1 MNELN
6 QIFTALLDHPLGFL
20 PVVLAL
26 WLVVQLVVGLWNLI
40 AGSDLNL
47 NKGVTKKALCAFAV
61 QWCERRLGLP
71 SHRKRP
77 KLQLYYSTR
86 RSRLMGS
93 FRNGDTI
100 VIHVNQQNNRNF
112 RELANT
118 IIHEYTHV
126 LQLTTREQHLRY
138 KRENDKSGYEHNRF
152 EVEARQMAD
161 ALDTELLKAWID
173 HNYLS
178 KN

>member
-6 QIFTALLDHPLGFL
+6 RIFTALLQHPLGFV
-20 PVVLAL
+20 PVVLGL
-26 WLVVQLVVGLWNLI
+26 WLVVNLLEGLWNLL

-61 QWCERRLGLP
+61 QWCEQRMGLP

-77 KLQLYYSTR
+77 KLQVCYSTR
-86 RSRLMGS
+86 RSRRMGS

-126 LQLTTREQHLRY
+126 LQLTSREKHISY
-138 KRENDKSGYEHNRF
+138 SRENKQAGYEKNRF
-152 EVEARQMAD
+152 EVEARQTAD
-161 ALDTELLKAWID
+161 ALEKELLEAWIE